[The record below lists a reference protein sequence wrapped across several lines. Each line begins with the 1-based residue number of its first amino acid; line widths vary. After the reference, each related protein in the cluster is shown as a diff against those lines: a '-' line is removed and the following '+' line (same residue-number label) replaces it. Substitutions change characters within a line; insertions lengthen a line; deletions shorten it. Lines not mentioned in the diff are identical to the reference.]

1 MGTQEKEIMTI
12 SDLAEL
18 TGWSKAYIYKKTS
31 DNTLKFSKPL
41 GKTIFFS
48 REWIE
53 KFLMSK
59 PNTTGQ
65 EQEIKS
71 ATHVTLKK

>member
-1 MGTQEKEIMTI
+1 MEAKTTDIMSV

-53 KFLMSK
+53 KFLMGK
-59 PNTTGQ
+59 PNTTNQ
-65 EQEIKS
+65 EQEIKA